1 MLKNKTYN
9 KKNMDEK
16 MFRELFQNISSGVA
30 IYEVKGDGDDFI
42 FKDINKAGEKID
54 KVKRKDIIGK
64 SVLKLFPEIKNFGV
78 YDVFKRVYKTGKP
91 EEHPVYFYSDN
102 RISGWRRN
110 YVYKLPTG
118 EIVSVFDDRTR
129 QKETEE
135 LLKISEEFASSLMK
149 NSPTPILVLNSD
161 YSLRYMNPA
170 FEKITGYKLD
180 DLIGTKPPYPWW
192 EKEMFKEASRF
203 IKEISQKKVKYNA
216 MPIITKS
223 GNIVYLDITTTPV
236 KDGGKLKYVIGSGT
250 DVTERK
256 EAVSIIESERNR
268 FRSLIDGLANTQIGI
283 AIIGLDYRIY
293 YQNSVME
300 KSFGKVIGKLCY
312 RSYYMDKNEPCD
324 HCSIKK
330 SIKDKKVY
338 EVEIKARNNRSYKV
352 LSAPFPNPDGT
363 IDKVIEV
370 VIDETER
377 REIEADIIKKG
388 KDLREAQ
395 RIAHIGSFNL
405 DLKNN
410 KITMSDEVFRILKI
424 EPKKFKG
431 NFNTIVD
438 LFHPDDKEFA
448 LAALDNSIKNKTFL
462 DIEHRAILNDKSEI
476 FVDVKAKPF
485 YDRSNKPQ
493 KLIGTLMDITQ
504 RKKAEVKLLKSEETL
519 KKTLNGA
526 ISTLAAIVETKD
538 PYTYGHQQRVCKLAT
553 AIAEDLGLDEKKVEA
568 IRIAS
573 LIHDIGKV
581 NIPASILS
589 KPGKLTDIE
598 FDMIKTH
605 PQLSYNMLKRIE
617 FPLPIVDII
626 LQHHEKLDG
635 SGYPRG
641 LKGKDIMIEAKI
653 LTVADVVEAM
663 SSHRPYRP
671 ALGLDV
677 ALDEIMRNKGILYD
691 PDVAESCF
699 KLLTKKK
706 FKFD

>member
-1 MLKNKTYN
+1 MLKEKSLRNNT
-9 KKNMDEK
+9 DEK
-16 MFRELFQNISSGVA
+16 MFKELFEHISSGVA
-30 IYEVKGDGDDFI
+30 IYEVKGNGDDFI

-54 KVKRKDIIGK
+54 EVKKKDIIGK

-91 EEHPVYFYSDN
+91 EEHPIAFYRDN

-129 QKETEE
+129 QRETEE
-135 LLKISEEFASSLMK
+135 LLKISEEFASSLMR
-149 NSPTPILVLNSD
+149 NSPTPIMVLNAD
-161 YSLRYMNPA
+161 YSMRYMNPA
-170 FEKITGYKLD
+170 LEKLTGYKLD
-180 DLIGTKPPYPWW
+180 DLIGEKPPYPWW
-192 EKEMFKEASRF
+192 EKEMFKESDRF
-203 IKEISQKKVKYNA
+203 IKEISEKKVRYDA

-223 GNIVYLDITTTPV
+223 GETVYLDITTTPV
-236 KDGGKLKYVIGSGT
+236 KDKGRLKYIIGTGT
-250 DVTERK
+250 DVTERR
-256 EAVSIIESERNR
+256 EAVNIIESERNK
-268 FRSLIDGLANTQIGI
+268 FKSLIEGLANTEIGI
-283 AIIGLDYRIY
+283 DIVGLDYKIY
-293 YQNSVME
+293 YQNSVLE
-300 KSFGKVIGKLCY
+300 KRFGNIPNKLCY
-312 RSYYMDKNEPCD
+312 QIYMDRDKPCSSCNIKNAVRE
-324 HCSIKK
+324 
-330 SIKDKKVY
+330 KKVY
-338 EVEIKARNNRSYKV
+338 ETELQGRDNRYYKI

-370 VIDETER
+370 VIDETEKKKT
-377 REIEADIIKKG
+377 EAAVIKKEE
-388 KDLREAQ
+388 DLSEAQ

-405 DLKNN
+405 DLQNN
-410 KITMSDEVFRILKI
+410 KVTMSDEVFKILKI
-424 EPKKFKG
+424 DPEKFNG
-431 NFNTIVD
+431 NFNVIVD

-448 LAALDNSIKNKTFL
+448 LAALDNAIRNKTFL

-476 FVDVKAKPF
+476 FIDVKAKPF
-485 YDRSNKPQ
+485 YDSSHKPQ

-504 RKKAEVKLLKSEETL
+504 RKKAEIKLLKSEETL

-553 AIAEDLGLDEKKVEA
+553 AIAEDLGMDEKKVEA

-626 LQHHEKLDG
+626 LQHHEKIDG

-677 ALDEIMRNKGILYD
+677 AIEEIRKNKGKLYD
-691 PDVAESCF
+691 PDVADSCIRII
-699 KLLTKKK
+699 TKKK

>member
-1 MLKNKTYN
+1 MLKDKSYKKTN
-9 KKNMDEK
+9 TDEK
-16 MFRELFQNISSGVA
+16 MFRELFKHISSGVA
-30 IYEVKGDGDDFI
+30 IYKVKGDGDDFI
-42 FKDINKAGEKID
+42 FKDINKAGEEID
-54 KVKRKDIIGK
+54 KVKKKDIIGK
-64 SVLKLFPEIKNFGV
+64 SVLKLFPEIKSFGV
-78 YDVFKRVYKTGKP
+78 FDVFKRVYKTGKP
-91 EEHPVYFYSDN
+91 EEHPISFYSDN

-110 YVYKLPTG
+110 YVYKLPSG

-135 LLKISEEFASSLMK
+135 LLKISEEFGSILMK
-149 NSPTPILVLNSD
+149 NSPTPIMVLNAD

-170 FEKITGYKLD
+170 FEKIVGYKLD
-180 DLIGTKPPYPWW
+180 DMIGEKPPYPWW
-192 EKEMFKEASRF
+192 EKVMFKEINKF
-203 IKEISQKKVKYNA
+203 IKEISEKKVKYDA
-216 MPIITKS
+216 VPLITKK
-223 GNIVYLDITTTPV
+223 GDIIYLDITTTPV
-236 KDGGKLKYVIGSGT
+236 KDKGKIKYIIGAGM

-268 FRSLIDGLANTQIGI
+268 FKSLIEGLANTEIGI
-283 AIIGLDYRIY
+283 DIVGLDYKIY
-293 YQNSVME
+293 YQNSILG
-300 KSFGKVIGKLCY
+300 KRFGNIPGKLCY
-312 RSYYMDKNEPCD
+312 QIYMDRNKPCSN
-324 HCSIKK
+324 CY
-330 SIKDKKVY
+330 IKDAVRDKRVY
-338 EVEIKARNNRSYKV
+338 ETELQGSDNRYYKI

-377 REIEADIIKKG
+377 KKIDAAIIKKEE
-388 KDLREAQ
+388 DLREAQ

-405 DLKNN
+405 DLQNN
-410 KITMSDEVFRILKI
+410 KIIMSDEVFKILKI
-424 EPKKFKG
+424 NPNKFDG
-431 NFNTIVD
+431 DFDVIVD
-438 LFHPDDKEFA
+438 LFHPEDKEFA
-448 LAALDNSIKNKTFL
+448 LTALDNAIRNKTFL
-462 DIEHRAILNDKSEI
+462 DMEHKMMLKDKKEI
-476 FVDVKAKPF
+476 FIDIKAKPF
-485 YDRSNKPQ
+485 YDRSQKPL
-493 KLIGTLMDITQ
+493 KLIGTIMDITQ
-504 RKKAEVKLLKSEETL
+504 RKKAEIKLLKSEETL

-553 AIAEDLGLDEKKVEA
+553 AIAEDLDMDDKKVEA

-598 FDMIKTH
+598 YEMIKTH
-605 PQLSYNMLKRIE
+605 PQLSYNMLRQIE

-626 LQHHEKLDG
+626 LQHHEKIDG

-671 ALGLDV
+671 ALGLD
-677 ALDEIMRNKGILYD
+677 AAIDEIRKNKGKLYD
-691 PDVAESCF
+691 PDVADSCIRII
-699 KLLTKKK
+699 TKKK

>member
-1 MLKNKTYN
+1 MLKEKSL
-9 KKNMDEK
+9 KNSTDEK
-16 MFRELFQNISSGVA
+16 TFKELFEHISSGVA

-54 KVKRKDIIGK
+54 EVKKKDIIGK

-78 YDVFKRVYKTGKP
+78 LDVFKRVYKTGKP
-91 EEHPVYFYSDN
+91 EEHPIAFYSDN

-118 EIVSVFDDRTR
+118 ELVSVFDDRTR

-135 LLKISEEFASSLMK
+135 LLKISEEFGSSLMR
-149 NSPTPILVLNSD
+149 NSPTPIMVLNAD
-161 YSLRYMNPA
+161 YSMRYMNPA
-170 FEKITGYKLD
+170 LEKLTGYKLD
-180 DLIGTKPPYPWW
+180 DIIGKKPPYPWW
-192 EKEMFKEASRF
+192 EKEMYKESDRF
-203 IKEISQKKVKYNA
+203 IKEISEKKVRYDA

-223 GNIVYLDITTTPV
+223 GKTVYLDITTTPV
-236 KDGGKLKYVIGSGT
+236 KDEEKLKYIIGTGT
-250 DVTERK
+250 DVTERR
-256 EAVSIIESERNR
+256 EAVNIIESERNK
-268 FRSLIDGLANTQIGI
+268 FKSLIEGLANTEIGI
-283 AIIGLDYRIY
+283 DIVGLDYKIY
-293 YQNSVME
+293 YQNSVLE
-300 KSFGKVIGKLCY
+300 KRFGSMPGKLCY
-312 RSYYMDKNEPCD
+312 QIYMDRDKPCSDCNIKNAVRE
-324 HCSIKK
+324 
-330 SIKDKKVY
+330 KKVY
-338 EVEIKARNNRSYKV
+338 ETELQGGDNRYYKI

-370 VIDETER
+370 VSDETER
-377 REIEADIIKKG
+377 RETEAAIIKKEE
-388 KDLREAQ
+388 DLREAQ

-405 DLKNN
+405 DLQNN
-410 KITMSDEVFRILKI
+410 KVTMSDEVFKILKMD
-424 EPKKFKG
+424 PKKFDG
-431 NFNTIVD
+431 NFDVIVD

-448 LAALDNSIKNKTFL
+448 LAALDNAIKNKTFL
-462 DIEHRAILNDKSEI
+462 DIEHRAILSDKSEI
-476 FVDVKAKPF
+476 FIDVKAKPF
-485 YDRSNKPQ
+485 YDSSHKPQ

-504 RKKAEVKLLKSEETL
+504 RKKAEIKLLKSEETL

-526 ISTLAAIVETKD
+526 INTLAAIVETKD

-553 AIAEDLGLDEKKVEA
+553 VIAEDLGMDEKKVEA

-626 LQHHEKLDG
+626 LQHHEKIDG

-677 ALDEIMRNKGILYD
+677 AIDEIRKNKGKLYD
-691 PDVAESCF
+691 PDVADSCIRIV
-699 KLLTKKK
+699 TKKK